1 MGTKYQGTPDEI
13 RALNTYIKLTRAV
26 NALEGRLN
34 ARACRGD
41 LTISQFGV
49 LEALYHLGRLSQREI
64 GSKLLK
70 SSGNITVVIDNLE
83 KRGLVE
89 RERGVEDRRQ
99 VFVSLTP
106 EGKDLIERVLP
117 GHVAAI
123 VAEMSVLTPEEQE
136 TLADLSKKVGL
147 RENGADHDR

>member
-1 MGTKYQGTPDEI
+1 MGTKYQGTADEI
-13 RALNTYIKLTRAV
+13 RALNAYIKLTRAV
-26 NALEGRLN
+26 NSFEARLS

-49 LEALYHLGRLSQREI
+49 LEALYHLGHLSQREI
-64 GSKLLK
+64 GGKLLK

-83 KRGLVE
+83 KRGLVQ

-106 EGKDLIERVLP
+106 AGRELIEQVLP
-117 GHVAAI
+117 GHIAAI
-123 VAEMSVLTPEEQE
+123 VAEMSVLTAEEQE
-136 TLADLSKKVGL
+136 TLGDLSKKLG
-147 RENGADHDR
+147 RKANGTSED

>member
-1 MGTKYQGTPDEI
+1 MGTKYQGTADEV
-13 RALNTYIKLTRAV
+13 RALNTYIKMTRAV
-26 NALEGRLN
+26 DSFEARLA

-83 KRGLVE
+83 KRGLVR

-106 EGKDLIERVLP
+106 KGNEVIEQVLP

-136 TLADLSKKVGL
+136 TLAVLSKKLGL
-147 RENGADHDR
+147 RGENFDGV

>member
-1 MGTKYQGTPDEI
+1 MGTKYQGTADEI
-13 RALNTYIKLTRAV
+13 RALNAYIKLTRAV
-26 NALEGRLN
+26 NSFEARLS

-64 GSKLLK
+64 GGKLLK

-83 KRGLVE
+83 KRGLVQ

-99 VFVSLTP
+99 VFVTLTP
-106 EGKDLIERVLP
+106 TGQELIEQVLP
-117 GHVAAI
+117 GHIAAI
-123 VAEMSVLTPEEQE
+123 VAEMSVLTTEEQE
-136 TLADLSKKVGL
+136 TLGDLSKKLG
-147 RENGADHDR
+147 RKANGTSED